1 MRNKILILLM
11 FVSASCMFFSCEE
24 KDRSGT
30 ICYDNK
36 SHYHTAQ
43 GHWCVYYEGHYGDNF
58 DAALDSL
65 LQSYYQ
71 IYPSESTFVVTKDI
85 IEMQK
90 HPKLDTRHR
99 KFIYV
104 KIYESE
110 KFCQYDD
117 WWLSQNIIDTAG
129 DVYRVDNMRD

>member
-1 MRNKILILLM
+1 MRNKFLILLM
-11 FVSASCMFFSCEE
+11 LVSASCMFFSCEE
-24 KDRSGT
+24 RDKTGT
-30 ICYDNK
+30 VCYDNK

-43 GHWCVYYEGHYGDNF
+43 WHWCVYYVGHYGDNF

-65 LQSYYQ
+65 LQLYSQ
-71 IYPSESTFVVTKDI
+71 AYPSVSEFAVTKDT

-90 HPKLDTRHR
+90 HPKLDTKHR

-110 KFCQYDD
+110 ESCPDC
-117 WWLSQNIIDTAG
+117 WLEQKIIDTAG